1 MSSRARRRW
10 SALSLRTR
18 LTAVFAAVMVVA
30 LGLTGFLVY
39 TQFRQDLDT
48 RIDEELVDRQHALT
62 GLVATAPI
70 PQEAVDQAGEPLAQV
85 YGPKGGLSASTRAL
99 GATALIAPRQVAA
112 ARRAAVTLTRSNV
125 PGIDDGVRARAFPLT
140 AGRVAVVAE
149 GLADRERALHRLAL
163 ILTAALPVALVVAS
177 FAGYRVAAAA
187 LRPVDR
193 MRARAQAIGAGD
205 LHERLPEPGGAD
217 EIDRLAVTLNDLLA
231 RLDRAFEHERRLV
244 GDASH
249 ELRTPISVLRTRLDV
264 ALRQEHDLESLRR
277 VLADAH
283 DDSRRLSRLADDLLL
298 LARADQGRVP
308 LRPEPLAVDE
318 LLSGAAARGREVAA
332 AAGRTITV
340 RRGGGADAVVL
351 ADPDRTAQVLDNL
364 VFNSLRHGGGSIEL
378 AAERQGGLV
387 VIRVGDDG
395 PGYPEEFLDRAFERF
410 SQADPGRAGAGLGL
424 AIAEAIT
431 TAQGGTIAA
440 ANRPEGGAVTT
451 VTLPAA

>member
-99 GATALIAPRQVAA
+99 GATALIAPQQVAA
-112 ARRAAVTLTRSNV
+112 ARRTAVTLTRSNV
-125 PGIDDGVRARAFPLT
+125 PGIDDGVRARAFP
-140 AGRVAVVAE
+140 
-149 GLADRERALHRLAL
+149 
-163 ILTAALPVALVVAS
+163 LTAALPVALVVAS

-318 LLSGAAARGREVAA
+318 LLSAAAARGREVAA

>member
-1 MSSRARRRW
+1 MRGCGLGPRR
-10 SALSLRTR
+10 SA
-18 LTAVFAAVMVVA
+18 
-30 LGLTGFLVY
+30 
-39 TQFRQDLDT
+39 
-48 RIDEELVDRQHALT
+48 
-62 GLVATAPI
+62 
-70 PQEAVDQAGEPLAQV
+70 
-85 YGPKGGLSASTRAL
+85 
-99 GATALIAPRQVAA
+99 
-112 ARRAAVTLTRSNV
+112 
-125 PGIDDGVRARAFPLT
+125 
-140 AGRVAVVAE
+140 
-149 GLADRERALHRLAL
+149 
-163 ILTAALPVALVVAS
+163 
-177 FAGYRVAAAA
+177 
-187 LRPVDR
+187 
-193 MRARAQAIGAGD
+193 AGD
-205 LHERLPEPGGAD
+205 LHERLPEPGSAD

-264 ALRQEHDLESLRR
+264 ALRQEHDLEEPAAGARPS
-277 VLADAH
+277 AH
-283 DDSRRLSRLADDLLL
+283 VDSRRLSRLADDLLL
-298 LARADQGRVP
+298 LARADQGRMP

-318 LLSGAAARGREVAA
+318 LLRAAAARGREVAA

-340 RRGGGADAVVL
+340 RRGSGADAVVL

-364 VFNSLRHGGGSIEL
+364 VFNSLRHGGGSVEL

-424 AIAEAIT
+424 AIVEAIT

>member
-1 MSSRARRRW
+1 
-10 SALSLRTR
+10 
-18 LTAVFAAVMVVA
+18 
-30 LGLTGFLVY
+30 
-39 TQFRQDLDT
+39 
-48 RIDEELVDRQHALT
+48 
-62 GLVATAPI
+62 
-70 PQEAVDQAGEPLAQV
+70 
-85 YGPKGGLSASTRAL
+85 
-99 GATALIAPRQVAA
+99 
-112 ARRAAVTLTRSNV
+112 
-125 PGIDDGVRARAFPLT
+125 
-140 AGRVAVVAE
+140 
-149 GLADRERALHRLAL
+149 
-163 ILTAALPVALVVAS
+163 VAS

-187 LRPVDR
+187 LRPVER

-205 LHERLPEPGGAD
+205 LHERLPEPGSAD

-264 ALRQEHDLESLRR
+264 ALRQEHDLEGLRR
-277 VLADAH
+277 VLAEAH
-283 DDSRRLSRLADDLLL
+283 ADSRRLSRLADDLLL
-298 LARADQGRVP
+298 LARADQGRMP

-318 LLSGAAARGREVAA
+318 LLRAAAARGREVAA

-364 VFNSLRHGGGSIEL
+364 VFNSLRHGGGSVEL